1 MFLYRLTKGGGG
13 KVKLYRTFFIL
24 YIFWQSISVSSYA
37 ADYQLGEGYNIG
49 LLNVS
54 GYSNLVLEAPNANAT
69 ELVLDDLSLLLSGR
83 FNRYLNPFVEVELTN
98 APIFVEGRGVM
109 NSGSP
114 RVVVE
119 RLYNDI
125 QLNDKFTL
133 RIGKMLSPVGEWN
146 TIHAAPL
153 VWTTIRPLTTYYNF
167 SEFASGVSMLYSDLD
182 GQLPD
187 VQIYYQPSDEF
198 FREPRSVKSFRY
210 QQVEGINVAFTSD
223 LQKRLGF
230 SIQHAEN
237 SDSGD
242 HQILASIDGR
252 FTIDAFSLESQ
263 VTHTWITQ
271 QGTAIHNH
279 KDEWGAYL
287 QTIYAINE
295 QWSLVSRGELFQ
307 SRYQNKTS
315 DNLLLGVVYRPVA
328 AVSFKTEY
336 VETFGPQLDFS
347 RGLYASMAVLF

>member
-1 MFLYRLTKGGGG
+1 M
-13 KVKLYRTFFIL
+13 KLYRVFFIVCV
-24 YIFWQSISVSSYA
+24 FWQSVLTSSYA

-54 GYSNLVLEAPNANAT
+54 GYSNLVLSVPNKGGTQLA
-69 ELVLDDLSLLLSGR
+69 LDDLSLFLSGR

-98 APIFVEGRGVM
+98 APIFVEGKGVL

-114 RVVVE
+114 RVVLE
-119 RLYNDI
+119 RVYNDI
-125 QLNDKFTL
+125 QLNDEFAF
-133 RIGKMLSPVGEWN
+133 RMGKMLAPVGEWN

-167 SEFASGVSMLYSDLD
+167 SEFASGVSLLYNDAD
-182 GQLPD
+182 GRLPE

-198 FREPRSVKSFRY
+198 FREPRSVKPFRY
-210 QQVEGINVAFTSD
+210 QQVSGFNVAFTSD

-230 SIQHAEN
+230 SMQRAEN
-237 SDSGD
+237 SDSRE
-242 HQILASIDGR
+242 HQILASVDGR
-252 FTIDAFSLESQ
+252 FTVGDFSFESQ
-263 VTHTWITQ
+263 VTHTWITH

-279 KDEWGAYL
+279 KNEWGAYI
-287 QTIYAINE
+287 QSIYALNE
-295 QWSLVSRGELFQ
+295 QWSLVSRGEMFQ
-307 SRYQNKTS
+307 SRTQTKTS
-315 DNLLLGVVYRPVA
+315 DHLLLGVVYRPVT

-336 VETFGPQLDFS
+336 VETFGSQLDIS